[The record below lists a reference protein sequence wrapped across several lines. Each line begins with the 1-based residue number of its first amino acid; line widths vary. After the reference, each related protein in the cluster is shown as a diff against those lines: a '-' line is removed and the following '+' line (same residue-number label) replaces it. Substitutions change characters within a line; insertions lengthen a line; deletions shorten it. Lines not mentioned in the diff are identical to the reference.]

1 MIFKIKRAVVLES
14 WGSPLGVGEKDVS
27 RSLLGAFVRGRG
39 SWRALEKESGTLGIP
54 WGYFRGPLFF
64 LEMILGEV
72 R

>member
-1 MIFKIKRAVVLES
+1 MIFNIKRAIFLES
-14 WGSPLGVGEKDVS
+14 WGSPLGVGRDVS
-27 RSLLGAFVRGRG
+27 RSLLRAFVRGRG

-64 LEMILGEV
+64 LEMILEEV